1 MDLGTSE
8 GWTARCAVYFSESCS
23 RILSL
28 PSYFSSVC
36 GLMTCT
42 FTSMRQSYY
51 NGYRRSDLEVKPARR
66 SHINIA
72 GRWMSGAFFTMKLQ
86 TLLSMQRSF
95 CSVKGMGLTLR
106 IMRDQTRDQLLK
118 VFAFYGNRL
127 NKPSSFGLYDFFFC
141 SLFTTITGM
150 RGNAAVPTVGAT
162 RLQNVFN
169 KVHS

>member
-8 GWTARCAVYFSESCS
+8 GWTVRCAVYFSESCS
-23 RILSL
+23 PILSL

-51 NGYRRSDLEVKPARR
+51 NGYGRSDLEVQPARR
-66 SHINIA
+66 THINIA
-72 GRWMSGAFFTMKLQ
+72 GRWMSDAFFTMKLQ

-95 CSVKGMGLTLR
+95 CPVKKMGLTLR
-106 IMRDQTRDQLLK
+106 IMREQTRDQLFK

-127 NKPSSFGLYDFFFC
+127 NKLSSFDLYDLLFC

-150 RGNAAVPTVGAT
+150 RGNAAVPTVGAM
-162 RLQNVFN
+162 RLHNVID